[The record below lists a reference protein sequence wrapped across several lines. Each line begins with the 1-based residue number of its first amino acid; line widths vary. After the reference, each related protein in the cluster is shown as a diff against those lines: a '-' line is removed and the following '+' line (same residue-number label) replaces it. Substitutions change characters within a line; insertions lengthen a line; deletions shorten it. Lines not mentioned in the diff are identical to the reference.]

1 MADKKTADVEII
13 SSATCPFAQRT
24 RMALIEKGIDF
35 DLTAIDLND
44 KPDWFLKISPY
55 GKVPVLRHNDAVIFE
70 SAVINEYLEEVFPAR
85 PLMPSDPVRRAQ
97 ARIWIDF
104 ANVRFTPHVYKLM
117 LAQDAE
123 AQAAQAERL
132 TNAMLMMEHAGLG
145 KLGDGSYWMGD
156 EISLVDLTFL
166 PHMQRVGVLTHYSD
180 FQIPDECILL
190 KGWMQLMGQRA
201 SVTAGSAAL
210 DVLIE
215 NWRKYAENTSTGT
228 TAADMRAA

>member
-1 MADKKTADVEII
+1 MADAKKTPVEII

-35 DLTAIDLND
+35 ELTAIDLND
-44 KPDWFLKISPY
+44 KPEWFLEI
-55 GKVPVLRHNDAVIFE
+55 
-70 SAVINEYLEEVFPAR
+70 
-85 PLMPSDPVRRAQ
+85 
-97 ARIWIDF
+97 F

-123 AQAAQAERL
+123 AQAVQAERL
-132 TNAMLMMEHAGLG
+132 TNAMLMMEHEGLG

-156 EISLVDLTFL
+156 DISLVDLTFL
-166 PHMQRVGVLTHYSD
+166 PHMQRVAVLTHYRG

-190 KGWMQLMGQRA
+190 KGWLQLMGQRA
-201 SVTAGSAAL
+201 SVSAGSASL

>member
-1 MADKKTADVEII
+1 M
-13 SSATCPFAQRT
+13 F
-24 RMALIEKGIDF
+24 
-35 DLTAIDLND
+35 
-44 KPDWFLKISPY
+44 PD
-55 GKVPVLRHNDAVIFE
+55 
-70 SAVINEYLEEVFPAR
+70 R
-85 PLMPSDPVRRAQ
+85 PLMPRDPVRRAQ

-117 LAQDAE
+117 LAQDAD
-123 AQAAQAERL
+123 AQAVQAERL
-132 TNAMLMMEHAGLG
+132 SNAMLMMEHEGLG

-156 EISLVDLTFL
+156 DISLVDLTFL
-166 PHMQRVGVLTHYSD
+166 PHMQRVAVLTHYRD

-190 KGWMQLMGQRA
+190 KGWLQLMGQRA
-201 SVTAGSAAL
+201 SVSAGSAAL

>member
-1 MADKKTADVEII
+1 M
-13 SSATCPFAQRT
+13 
-24 RMALIEKGIDF
+24 
-35 DLTAIDLND
+35 
-44 KPDWFLKISPY
+44 
-55 GKVPVLRHNDAVIFE
+55 PVLRHNGAVIFE
-70 SAVINEYLEEVFPAR
+70 SAVINEYLEEVFPER
-85 PLMPSDPVRRAQ
+85 PLLPSDPVRRAQ

-123 AQAAQAERL
+123 AQAVQAELL
-132 TNAMLMMEHAGLG
+132 TNALYMMEHEGLG

-156 EISLVDLTFL
+156 DISLVDLTFL
-166 PHMQRVGVLTHYSD
+166 PHMQRLGVLAHYRD
-180 FQIPDECILL
+180 FHIPDECVLL
-190 KGWMQLMGQRA
+190 KSWLQLMDRRP
-201 SVTAGSAAL
+201 SVSAGSASL

>member
-1 MADKKTADVEII
+1 MADVEII
-13 SSATCPFAQRT
+13 SSQTCPFAQRT

-35 DLTAIDLND
+35 DLTEIDLND
-44 KPDWFLKISPY
+44 KPDWFLEISPY
-55 GKVPVLRHNDAVIFE
+55 GKVPVVRHNGAVIFE
-70 SAVINEYLEEVFPAR
+70 SAVINEYLEEVFPGR
-85 PLMPSDPVRRAQ
+85 PLMPADPLRRAQ

-117 LAQDAE
+117 MAQDAD
-123 AQAAQAERL
+123 AQAFQAERL
-132 TNAMLMMEHAGLG
+132 TQAMLMMEHEGLG

-156 EISLVDLTFL
+156 DISLVDLTFL
-166 PHMQRVGVLTHYSD
+166 PHMQRVGVLTHYRD
-180 FQIPDECILL
+180 FRIPDECVLL
-190 KGWMQLMGQRA
+190 KGWLQLMGQRPA
-201 SVTAGSAAL
+201 VTAGSASL

>member
-1 MADKKTADVEII
+1 MADVEII

-35 DLTAIDLND
+35 DLTEIDLND
-44 KPDWFLKISPY
+44 KPDWFLEISPY
-55 GKVPVLRHNDAVIFE
+55 GKVPVLRHNGAAIFE
-70 SAVINEYLEEVFPAR
+70 SAVINEYLEEVFPDR
-85 PLMPSDPVRRAQ
+85 PLLPADPVRRAQ

-123 AQAAQAERL
+123 GQAAQAERL
-132 TNAMLMMEHAGLG
+132 TNALLMMEHEGLG
-145 KLGDGSYWMGD
+145 KLSDGPYWLGDD
-156 EISLVDLTFL
+156 ISLVDLTFL
-166 PHMQRVGVLTHYSD
+166 PHMQRLGVLAHYRD
-180 FQIPDECILL
+180 FHIPDECVLVKAWL
-190 KGWMQLMGQRA
+190 QLMGERP
-201 SVTAGSAAL
+201 SVGAGSAAL

>member
-1 MADKKTADVEII
+1 MADAKKTPVEII
-13 SSATCPFAQRT
+13 SSATCPFAQRA

-35 DLTAIDLND
+35 ELTAIDLND
-44 KPDWFLKISPY
+44 KPEWFLEISPY
-55 GKVPVLRHNDAVIFE
+55 GKVPVLRHNGAAIFE
-70 SAVINEYLEEVFPAR
+70 SAVINEYLEEVFPDR
-85 PLMPSDPVRRAQ
+85 PLMPRDPMRRAQ

-123 AQAAQAERL
+123 AQAVQAERL
-132 TNAMLMMEHAGLG
+132 TNAMLMMEHEGLG

-156 EISLVDLTFL
+156 DISLVDLTFL
-166 PHMQRVGVLTHYSD
+166 PHMQRVAVLTHYRG

-190 KGWMQLMGQRA
+190 KGWLQLMGQRA
-201 SVTAGSAAL
+201 SVSAGSASL

>member
-1 MADKKTADVEII
+1 MADVEII
-13 SSATCPFAQRT
+13 SSQTCPFAQRT
-24 RMALIEKGIDF
+24 RMALIEKEIDHE
-35 DLTAIDLND
+35 LTAIDLND
-44 KPDWFLKISPY
+44 KPDWFLAISPY
-55 GKVPVLRHNDAVIFE
+55 GKVPVLRHNGAVIFE
-70 SAVINEYLEEVFPAR
+70 SAVINEYLEEVFPER
-85 PLMPSDPVRRAQ
+85 PLLPADPVRRAQ

-123 AQAAQAERL
+123 AQAFQAERL
-132 TNAMLMMEHAGLG
+132 SNAMLMMEHEGLG

-156 EISLVDLTFL
+156 DISLVDLTFL
-166 PHMQRVGVLTHYSD
+166 PHMQRVAVLTHYRD

-190 KGWMQLMGQRA
+190 KGWLQLMGQRP
-201 SVTAGSAAL
+201 SVMEGSASL

>member
-1 MADKKTADVEII
+1 MSDVEII

-35 DLTAIDLND
+35 DLTAIDLSD

-55 GKVPVLRHNDAVIFE
+55 GKVPVLRHDGAVIFE
-70 SAVINEYLEEVFPAR
+70 SAVINEYLEEVFPER
-85 PLMPSDPVRRAQ
+85 PLLPRGPVRRAQ

-117 LAQDAE
+117 LAQEAD
-123 AQAAQAERL
+123 AQAFQAERL
-132 TNAMLMMEHAGLG
+132 TNALLMMEHEGLG
-145 KLGDGSYWMGD
+145 KLGDGSYWLGD
-156 EISLVDLTFL
+156 DISLVDLTFL
-166 PHMQRVGVLTHYSD
+166 PHMQRLGVLAHYRD
-180 FQIPDECILL
+180 FQTPEECVLL
-190 KGWMQLMGQRA
+190 KGWLQLMSQRP
-201 SVTAGSAAL
+201 SVMEGSASL

-228 TAADMRAA
+228 TADDMRAA